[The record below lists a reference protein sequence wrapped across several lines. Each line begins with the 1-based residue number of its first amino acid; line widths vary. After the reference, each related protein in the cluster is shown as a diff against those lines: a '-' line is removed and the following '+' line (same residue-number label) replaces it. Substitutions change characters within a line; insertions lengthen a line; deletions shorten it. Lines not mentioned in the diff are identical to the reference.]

1 MKPDMNQHSFC
12 TVWQQLA
19 TKLNLQTTASV
30 TTNLRSSWQMLLYCI
45 VDLHFD
51 VFLRKKKRPSD
62 IPSLNLNFFLPN
74 EVPSLTESNKDADRP
89 KLNNSTT

>member
-1 MKPDMNQHSFC
+1 
-12 TVWQQLA
+12 
-19 TKLNLQTTASV
+19 
-30 TTNLRSSWQMLLYCI
+30 MLLYCI

-51 VFLRKKKRPSD
+51 IFLSKKKRPSD